1 MANDLRIRTDDPAPL
16 RSSAV
21 SLRPLRLGP
30 LPSAAFATEWAMEQ
44 TAGTASEAAVS
55 SVFIVVGF
63 DGSEAGERA
72 LDAAAGLL
80 QDREGALEVVYVP
93 ADPDMPE
100 HPEQRLAPRIRE
112 RLLTTE
118 RRWHFQR
125 RDGAVTDQL
134 IAVAEELRREHGPE
148 AAIILV
154 VGGTPPTHEHTGG
167 SVVLDLARADR
178 FPMVVVP

>member
-1 MANDLRIRTDDPAPL
+1 MLNDLRTRTDNSG
-16 RSSAV
+16 RSRPPEI
-21 SLRPLRLGP
+21 SLRPLRMGP

-44 TAGTASEAAVS
+44 TAGTAAAAGTQP
-55 SVFIVVGF
+55 VFIVVGF

-72 LDAAAGLL
+72 LDAGARLL
-80 QDREGALEVVYVP
+80 HDREGALEVVY
-93 ADPDMPE
+93 ATRDPDGQG
-100 HPEQRLAPRIRE
+100 HPEQRLAHKVRE

-148 AAIILV
+148 ASIILV
-154 VGGTPPTHEHTGG
+154 VGGTPPTHEHVDG

-178 FPMVVVP
+178 FPLVVVP